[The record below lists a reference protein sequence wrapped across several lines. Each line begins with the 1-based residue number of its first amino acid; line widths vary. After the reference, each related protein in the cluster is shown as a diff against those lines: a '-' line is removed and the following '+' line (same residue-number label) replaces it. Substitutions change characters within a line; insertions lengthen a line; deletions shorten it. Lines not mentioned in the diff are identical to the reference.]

1 MKLEIQ
7 NVNEHSN
14 ALKTSLTDHSTTL
27 KSELEKQEATLK
39 VFVVVYVNQPKK
51 MEELFAQSF
60 VESFKNDIDQ
70 VYVADHGVQL
80 KL

>member
-51 MEELFAQSF
+51 MEELFA
-60 VESFKNDIDQ
+60 
-70 VYVADHGVQL
+70 
-80 KL
+80 